1 MEYFTY
7 STIYSSYCLLLIAN
21 ITGILKYKLLK
32 NNERWYVYYLIYTFA
47 IEASTNISVEIFGAK
62 DTSAVYPFYI
72 GGIFSILTYLYVRKL
87 NIPRFWSL
95 FLPGLGVLY
104 LLLHSFFE
112 GLNHDHVKVISNII
126 IFAFAG
132 FTLLQEIRKAKSDN
146 RFLLVD
152 AFIFLYYTV
161 SAFIFI
167 LHNQLG
173 NMDIN
178 SAYLI
183 WGINNILTCVLYL
196 SFIYTFS
203 KLKK

>member
-21 ITGILKYKLLK
+21 IFGILKLKFLK
-32 NNERWYVYYLIYTFA
+32 NDERWYVYYLIYTLA

-87 NIPRFWSL
+87 NLPRFWSL

-104 LLLHSFFE
+104 LLLHWFFE
-112 GLNHDHVKVISNII
+112 ELNHDHVKVISNII